1 MRKTT
6 KAAWMLIERAHR
18 ALENYEMAI
27 SILREY
33 PEVPLKP
40 LDWYNG
46 YIEGVMENTIALL
59 IQMGCY
65 YGFYYVD
72 ENGCALHNLIHPGFR
87 IEKHPSYRKFRIS
100 FYTKG

>member
-6 KAAWMLIERAHR
+6 KAAWMLIKSANR
-18 ALENYEMAI
+18 ALENYETVI
-27 SILREY
+27 PNLREY
-33 PEVPLKP
+33 PEVPSKP

-46 YIEGVMENTIALL
+46 YIEGIMENTISLL

-65 YGFYYVD
+65 HGFYYVD
-72 ENGCALHNLIHPGFR
+72 ENGGALSNLIHPGFR
-87 IEKHPSYRKFRIS
+87 IEEHPSYRKFRIS